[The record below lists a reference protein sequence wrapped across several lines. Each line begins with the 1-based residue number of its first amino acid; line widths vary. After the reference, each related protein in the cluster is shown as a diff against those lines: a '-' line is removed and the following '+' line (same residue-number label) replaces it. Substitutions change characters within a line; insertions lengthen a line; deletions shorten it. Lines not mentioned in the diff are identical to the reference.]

1 MITNNG
7 KQIIAKYLIGQAPA
21 YASYIAVGCGPKAKT
36 SLSEDIRS
44 IVSLDGIATV
54 ETHGGFLDPVEPHG
68 FSINDRVRI
77 SGTFSALDGL
87 WTIVEVIDEGSF
99 LLAVDGVA
107 NLSLTNLD
115 RTTVFADLDFSEK
128 TSLDFEMFRVPISSR
143 GFVKEGST
151 SKIVFTAELPTEE
164 RYEMTEIGLYS
175 AGANPSAGLYD
186 SRLIYSFSQSENWEY
201 HTSTL
206 ASAIPTINYPLDR
219 DGTANVIN
227 VTNKAFRTTA
237 DNSIFGDNDRIAR
250 KEQGRF
256 LNDTIVLSGDTSKIN
271 VDEDGN
277 LSVATSWEDGGV
289 TKYSSHIHLNG
300 ESPDFNRQSP
310 VDEIR
315 LAFSVI
321 NKDGNA
327 EAVPSRVLILG
338 EFASDDQLDSNSYAR
353 FYVDLQHTEEDNAY
367 NNFNTNRYFVVTKQ
381 LQELVKS
388 SNFSWGGVNISK
400 LSVCVLDSSG
410 KPSGNY
416 YVAFDGARL
425 ENIGA
430 SNPLYGLVGYSPVV
444 NSDGAPI
451 LKQQNTTNYIEF
463 RTSVG
468 IV

>member
-36 SLSEDIRS
+36 SLSEDLIS
-44 IVSLDGIATV
+44 IVSVDGVATV
-54 ETHGGFLDPVEPHG
+54 ETHGALLDPPEPHG
-68 FSINDRVRI
+68 FSVNDRVRVN
-77 SGTFSALDGL
+77 GTFSPLDGL
-87 WTIVEVIDEGSF
+87 WTVSEVIDGSSF
-99 LLAVDGVA
+99 LLSVEGVED
-107 NLSLTNLD
+107 LSFTGLD
-115 RTTVFADLDFSEK
+115 RFTVFADLDFSEK

-143 GFVKEGST
+143 GFIKEGST

-186 SRLIYSFSQSENWEY
+186 SRLLYSFSQSENWEY

-206 ASAIPTINYPLDR
+206 SSEIPTINYPLDR
-219 DGTANVIN
+219 DGTAGVIN
-227 VTNKAFRTTA
+227 VTNKVFRTTA
-237 DNSIFGDNDRIAR
+237 DNSIFGDDDRIAR

-256 LNDTIVLSGDTSKIN
+256 LNDTIVVAGDTSKID
-271 VDEDGN
+271 VDVAGD
-277 LSVATSWEDGGV
+277 LSIDPEWTDSGT

-310 VDEIR
+310 VDELR
-315 LAFSVI
+315 LAFSLV

-327 EAVPSRVLILG
+327 EAVPSRILILL
-338 EFASDDQLDSNSYAR
+338 EFASDDQLESDKYAR
-353 FYVDLQHTEEDNAY
+353 FYVDIEHTDEPNAY

-388 SNFSWGGVNISK
+388 SNFSWGAVDLSK
-400 LSVCVLDSSG
+400 ISVCILDNSD
-410 KPSGNY
+410 KPTGNY
-416 YVAFDGARL
+416 YIAFDGTRL

-430 SNPLYGLVGYSPVV
+430 SNPLYGLVGYSPVA
-444 NSDGAPI
+444 NTDGSAI

-468 IV
+468 II

>member
-36 SLSEDIRS
+36 SLSEDIVS
-44 IVSLDGIATV
+44 IVSVDGIAEV
-54 ETHGGFLDPVEPHG
+54 ETHGALLDPPEPHG
-68 FSINDRVRI
+68 FSVNDRVRV
-77 SGTFSALDGL
+77 SGTNGPLDGL
-87 WTIVEVIDEGSF
+87 WTVLEVVDGSSF
-99 LLAVDGVA
+99 FLAVDGVED
-107 NLSLTNLD
+107 LSFTNLD
-115 RTTVFADLDFSEK
+115 RGNVFVDLDFSEK
-128 TSLDFEMFRVPISSR
+128 NSLDFEMFRVPISSR

-256 LNDTIVLSGDTSKIN
+256 LNDTIIVAGDTSKIN
-271 VDEDGN
+271 VEDNGD
-277 LSVATSWEDGGV
+277 LSVVAQWTDGGV

-338 EFASDDQLDSNSYAR
+338 EFASDDQVDSNSYAR
-353 FYVDLQHTEEDNAY
+353 FYVDIQHTNEDNAY
-367 NNFNTNRYFVVTKQ
+367 NNFNTNRYFVVSKQ

-388 SNFSWGGVNISK
+388 PNFSWGSVDISK
-400 LSVCVLDSSG
+400 LSVCILDNDDQ
-410 KPSGNY
+410 PSGDY

-444 NSDGAPI
+444 NTDGAPI